1 MSLLYYL
8 QHLWAELTG
17 YHEAVSLENEAI
29 FNAHILSE
37 IPKLSQVLGAFVR
50 IFWPNMVYNIFNV
63 RKYNVLFR
71 RYEILQLSQ
80 IRNENAA
87 TKRKVFGPNSATTKR
102 QLTSST
108 TDSNIN

>member
-1 MSLLYYL
+1 M
-8 QHLWAELTG
+8 
-17 YHEAVSLENEAI
+17 
-29 FNAHILSE
+29 
-37 IPKLSQVLGAFVR
+37 
-50 IFWPNMVYNIFNV
+50 
-63 RKYNVLFR
+63 FR

-87 TKRKVFGPNSATTKR
+87 TKRTVFSPNSATTKR